1 MIFRVKMAIGHG
13 MAKIVSADY
22 EMVNYASVNRVLSLP
37 ADIISALGLGDKLN
51 ADDSLIVDVFV
62 ELIDG
67 DFEVIHG

>member
-1 MIFRVKMAIGHG
+1 MAIGHG
-13 MAKIVSADY
+13 MAKIVGADY
-22 EMVNYASVNRVLSLP
+22 EMVNYSSVNRVLSLP
-37 ADIISALGLGDKLN
+37 ADIITALELGDKLN